1 MIHEKEGSNKSS
13 EHKDRSTYLSVGSF
27 QYAIFIFYVLLEL
40 ITCVILPIER
50 VGKNQGED
58 FLRISF

>member
-40 ITCVILPIER
+40 ITCMILPIER
-50 VGKNQGED
+50 VGKNQG
-58 FLRISF
+58 